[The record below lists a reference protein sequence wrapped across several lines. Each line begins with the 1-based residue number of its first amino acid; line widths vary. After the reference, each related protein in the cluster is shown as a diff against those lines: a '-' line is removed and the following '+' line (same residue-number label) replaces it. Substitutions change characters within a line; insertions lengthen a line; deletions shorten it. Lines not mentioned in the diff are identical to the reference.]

1 MKLIDSITKNVNEVK
16 NDISFNLYMLF
27 NLSSYLIYLHL

>member
-27 NLSSYLIYLHL
+27 NLISYLIYLHL